1 MNKDSKNTNE
11 QETSKDDKEYYVD
24 IDGKSVK
31 VDVENDEEYSC
42 ILNPSLISQN
52 YFRLFL
58 GVLAELTCWYSSTA
72 SCKVEL

>member
-31 VDVENDEEYSC
+31 VGIVVKY
-42 ILNPSLISQN
+42 
-52 YFRLFL
+52 
-58 GVLAELTCWYSSTA
+58 
-72 SCKVEL
+72 

>member
-42 ILNPSLISQN
+42 ILNCLEGYYIYGIGRVDEHEDNNDDDSDSL
-52 YFRLFL
+52 
-58 GVLAELTCWYSSTA
+58 V
-72 SCKVEL
+72 

>member
-24 IDGKSVK
+24 IDGMSVK

-42 ILNPSLISQN
+42 ILNCLEGYYIYGIGRDDEHEDNNDDDSDSLV
-52 YFRLFL
+52 Y
-58 GVLAELTCWYSSTA
+58 
-72 SCKVEL
+72 

>member
-42 ILNPSLISQN
+42 ILNCLESYYIYGIGRDDEHEDNNDDDSDSL
-52 YFRLFL
+52 
-58 GVLAELTCWYSSTA
+58 V
-72 SCKVEL
+72 